1 MNKNKRNSTT
11 RSASKGTARGTS
23 QGTARSTSKSTARG
37 APKSTTR
44 GAPKGTAR
52 STPKSTNRG
61 APKGTSRG
69 TSKGTARSTSKST
82 NRGTNHGT
90 GTSKN
95 QKNDFLHLLKRQLRR
110 WRRHPGRPLLFLLI
124 LAVIIFIIAKGCSG
138 KDDRD
143 TDGQGSGQYSTA
155 GSQTAG
161 GDKDDGQDHNQGQAQ
176 GAQDQESQNKG
187 AQNQGAQDQESAD
200 PAAVVSEASDP
211 AAVETEEADGLDGFV
226 ASSVGVSSHLLW
238 HKVSEADGYL
248 VFRQES
254 SGEGSGQGEHGQG
267 ASGQGA
273 SGQEASGKDDF
284 RQIAD
289 LTGADTLMYDDKDVK
304 MNHSYDYYVSAYQDK
319 DGERQILDSSEI
331 WEVDINWYAQEFK
344 IDDSRSPL
352 YGKKIRYLYYSDDTR
367 IMDPL
372 SVMEKPDK
380 YYIYVN
386 KTACQVVV
394 YAKDKKVF
402 IPVKSFVCS
411 PGEDTPIGT
420 FNTTKKYRWLP
431 LSDDSFGQWSTRIVE
446 HILFHSV
453 MYAEEDNKTLNVEAF
468 NKLGTLCSH
477 GCVRMQAGDA
487 KWIYDNCEIG
497 TRVTIYESDGF
508 EPFEVPAAPVLE
520 ADHTWDPS
528 DPEVKKH

>member
-37 APKSTTR
+37 APK
-44 GAPKGTAR
+44 
-52 STPKSTNRG
+52 
-61 APKGTSRG
+61 GTSRG
-69 TSKGTARSTSKST
+69 TFKGTARSTSKST

-138 KDDRD
+138 KDGKDAG
-143 TDGQGSGQYSTA
+143 GQGSGQYSTA

-161 GDKDDGQDHNQGQAQ
+161 GDKDDGQ
-176 GAQDQESQNKG
+176 

-254 SGEGSGQGEHGQG
+254 SGEE
-267 ASGQGA
+267 
-273 SGQEASGKDDF
+273 SGKDDF

-319 DGERQILDSSEI
+319 DGEKQILDSSEI

-352 YGKKIRYLYYSDDTR
+352 YGKKIRYLYYSNDTR

>member
-1 MNKNKRNSTT
+1 M
-11 RSASKGTARGTS
+11 
-23 QGTARSTSKSTARG
+23 
-37 APKSTTR
+37 
-44 GAPKGTAR
+44 
-52 STPKSTNRG
+52 
-61 APKGTSRG
+61 
-69 TSKGTARSTSKST
+69 
-82 NRGTNHGT
+82 
-90 GTSKN
+90 
-95 QKNDFLHLLKRQLRR
+95 
-110 WRRHPGRPLLFLLI
+110 
-124 LAVIIFIIAKGCSG
+124 IIFIIAKGCSG
-138 KDDRD
+138 KDGKDAG
-143 TDGQGSGQYSTA
+143 GQGSGQYSTA

-161 GDKDDGQDHNQGQAQ
+161 GDKDDGQ
-176 GAQDQESQNKG
+176 

-254 SGEGSGQGEHGQG
+254 SGEE
-267 ASGQGA
+267 
-273 SGQEASGKDDF
+273 SGKDDF

-319 DGERQILDSSEI
+319 DGEKQILDSSEI

-352 YGKKIRYLYYSDDTR
+352 YGKKIRYLYYSNDTR